1 MFWILIYIYL
11 FDWIR
16 VGNVYN
22 VFIVSFVMVI
32 HRIRARD
39 LAVVVE
45 KGKGWVKSKVKFDS
59 ALDVAKLFRK
69 HGKLDLILD
78 SKDARFL
85 KGSLID
91 GNIRGER
98 IGVLPDGGKLDKA
111 FPLFALDLRVHD
123 ERSNVHWDVLFRNPS
138 GSFCYLYSEF
148 KIGKS
153 KKAKYK
159 RVDDFGKLLPR
170 LKRNLMKNLDD
181 EIALAILVL
190 LETKIRVGS
199 EVYYKRNHHKGL
211 STLKKKNLKII
222 GNEVVF
228 DFVGKDG
235 VPQRMVKKFP
245 KGVVKELEKVLKG
258 KKADDFVFLKGGRV
272 LRDSDFEAAFERYC
286 GTRFYP
292 HIVRSHFATRKAER
306 FLKKSKVS
314 KDDVRDFYL
323 GLAGELGHKKFS
335 KKSGKWE
342 ENFEV
347 TLHYYVRPDL
357 VEAIGKMV

>member
-1 MFWILIYIYL
+1 
-11 FDWIR
+11 
-16 VGNVYN
+16 
-22 VFIVSFVMVI
+22 MVI

-39 LAVVVE
+39 LAVVE
-45 KGKGWVKSKVKFDS
+45 GKGKGWVKSKVKFDS

-78 SKDARFL
+78 SKDSRFL

-91 GNIRGER
+91 GNVRGER

-170 LKRNLMKNLDD
+170 LKRNLLK
-181 EIALAILVL
+181 EISGNKEKGLRGKDYDVAALAILVL

-211 STLKKKNLKII
+211 STLKKKNLKVK
-222 GNEVVF
+222 GDEVVF

-245 KGVVKELEKVLKG
+245 LKVVAELGKVLKG
-258 KKADDFVFLKGGRV
+258 KRTDDFVFLKGGRV
-272 LRDSDFEAAFERYC
+272 LRDGDFEAAFERYC

-292 HIVRSHFATRKAER
+292 HIVRSHFATREAER
-306 FLKKSKVS
+306 FLGRCKVS

-335 KKSGKWE
+335 KKRNQWE

-357 VEAIGKMV
+357 VEAIGKMVG